1 MLDQSTRKD
10 LALEFIKWVLSPKGQ
25 GLLAMSDCYW
35 GMPTNSKAELDAT
48 QKSILRWDQQPA
60 DPKNSVFSQQPA
72 SDLDAKM
79 LEVWTEFQ
87 QS

>member
-1 MLDQSTRKD
+1 
-10 LALEFIKWVLSPKGQ
+10 
-25 GLLAMSDCYW
+25 
-35 GMPTNSKAELDAT
+35 MPTNSKAELDAT

-60 DPKNSVFSQQPA
+60 YLKNSVFSQQPA